1 MISYSFKGIIKYMK
15 LEQSVVNIFRIIFII
30 QYIFLFATSFLF
42 SWVNTSINDEMVYF
56 TKDSVIANIIGSL
69 IVGVICYLFCKFAKG
84 IDVDKLV
91 ICVSIIMALFSIIW
105 VATSKI
111 QPKAD
116 QYYICEAASLIN
128 NGDYSLFEKG
138 EYLAVYPQQLGL
150 VTLLRVI
157 YYIFGNNNYLPFQVL
172 SALSVGI
179 IVYFGNKIVKKISNY
194 NTTCS
199 MVYVIAIS
207 SCIPLYLY
215 TSFVYGEVLSLAFM
229 TIAIS
234 VLLEIFDT
242 FSYQKVVVLSLSMAA
257 AILCRKNSEIL
268 LIAIVLVLLFKL
280 VFNENKRRTIIVIT
294 AVLTGVVLQSAFI
307 KTLYSSHQIED
318 AKAMPAMLWIAM
330 GTNDDLDWGGSG
342 WFDGT
347 NNDVFARCNF
357 DPELA
362 GKAGSERVAAFFTDS
377 TKQPISYVK
386 FYFRKITSQWSAPM
400 YQGIVMNTN
409 SDNRYTGVA
418 SGILKESISRL
429 FEKYMNVSQILAYLG
444 VLLFLTRK
452 CKEIKIEKYTGL
464 LLCFGGFLFSI
475 MWEAKARYIFPY
487 FVLLLPYAAIGIAT
501 LLNSD
506 YLENEIDE

>member
-1 MISYSFKGIIKYMK
+1 MK
-15 LEQSVVNIFRIIFII
+15 LEQSVANIFRIIFII
-30 QYIFLFATSFLF
+30 QYIFLFVTSFLF

-56 TKDSVIANIIGSL
+56 TKDSVITNIIGLL
-69 IVGVICYLFCKFAKG
+69 IVLSFCYLFCKFAKR

-91 ICVSIIMALFSIIW
+91 ICISILMALLSIVW

-128 NGDYSLFEKG
+128 NGDYRLFEKG

-150 VTLLRVI
+150 VTILRI
-157 YYIFGNNNYLPFQVL
+157 IFYIFGDYNCLPFQVL
-172 SALSVGI
+172 SAVSVGV
-179 IVYFGNKIVKKISNY
+179 IVYFGNKIVKTISGGN
-194 NTTCS
+194 NTS
-199 MVYVIAIS
+199 SIIYIIAVS
-207 SCIPLYLY
+207 TCIPLYLY
-215 TSFVYGEVLSLAFM
+215 TSFVYGEVLSIAFM

-234 VLLEIFDT
+234 VLLEIFDA
-242 FSYQKVVVLSLSMAA
+242 FSYQKVVALSLSMAA
-257 AILCRKNSEIL
+257 AIFCRKNSEIL

-280 VFNENKRRTIIVIT
+280 IFNDNKRRTIIVIA
-294 AVLTGVVLQSAFI
+294 AVLIGFVLQSAFI
-307 KTLYSSHQIED
+307 KTLYSSHQSDD

-330 GTNDDLDWGGSG
+330 GTNDDSDWGGSG

-347 NNDVFARCNF
+347 NNAVFHECDF
-357 DPELA
+357 DPQLA
-362 GKAGSERVAAFFTDS
+362 SKAGRERVTAFFTDS
-377 TKQPISYVK
+377 TKQPIDYVK

-409 SDNRYTGVA
+409 SDNRYTGIA
-418 SGILKESISRL
+418 SGILKDSISRL
-429 FEKYMNVSQILAYLG
+429 FERYMNISQILTYLG

-487 FVLLLPYAAIGIAT
+487 FVLLLPYAAIGIAK
-501 LLNSD
+501 LIK
-506 YLENEIDE
+506 ERFIEE

>member
-1 MISYSFKGIIKYMK
+1 MK
-15 LEQSVVNIFRIIFII
+15 LEQSVVNFFRIIFII

-56 TKDSVIANIIGSL
+56 TKDSVIANIIGLL
-69 IVGVICYLFCKFAKG
+69 IVLSFCYLFCKFAKR

-91 ICVSIIMALFSIIW
+91 ICISILMALLSIVW
-105 VATSKI
+105 VVTSKI

-128 NGDYSLFEKG
+128 NGDYRLFEKG

-150 VTLLRVI
+150 VTILRI
-157 YYIFGNNNYLPFQVL
+157 IFYIFGDYNCLPFQVL
-172 SALSVGI
+172 SAVSVGV
-179 IVYFGNKIVKKISNY
+179 IVYFGNIIVKTISGGN
-194 NTTCS
+194 NTS
-199 MVYVIAIS
+199 SIIYIIAVS
-207 SCIPLYLY
+207 TCIPLYLY
-215 TSFVYGEVLSLAFM
+215 TSFVYGEVLSIAFM

-234 VLLEIFDT
+234 VLLEIFDA
-242 FSYQKVVVLSLSMAA
+242 FSYQKVVALSLSMAA
-257 AILCRKNSEIL
+257 AIFCRKNSEIL

-280 VFNENKRRTIIVIT
+280 IFNDNKRRTIIVIA
-294 AVLTGVVLQSAFI
+294 AVLIGFVLQSAFI
-307 KTLYSSHQIED
+307 KTLYSSHQSDD

-330 GTNDDLDWGGSG
+330 GTNDDSDWGGSG

-347 NNDVFARCNF
+347 NNAVFHECDF
-357 DPELA
+357 DPQLA
-362 GKAGSERVAAFFTDS
+362 SKVGRERVTAFFADS
-377 TKQPISYVK
+377 TKQPIDYVK

-400 YQGIVMNTN
+400 YQGIVMNSN

-418 SGILKESISRL
+418 SGILKESISRV

-452 CKEIKIEKYTGL
+452 CKEIKLEKYTGL

-501 LLNSD
+501 LIK
-506 YLENEIDE
+506 ERFIEER